1 MTDAAELPPSE
12 RPIIAFFDVDNT
24 LLRGA
29 SIFHVGFGAFRKGI
43 ISVRDIA
50 LFGWH
55 QVNFLRVGENRE
67 HLAAAEDRGLALAA
81 GHTVAEVV
89 ELANEIYDRTIS
101 RKLWPESVE
110 LAREHLA
117 KGHEVWLIT
126 ATPQIVAQIIADRLG
141 LTGALGTVAEEV
153 DGVFTGRLVGAVM
166 HGARK
171 ADAAGALA
179 ESKNADLA
187 ECWAY
192 SDSSNDI
199 PLLTLVGNRVVVN
212 PDANLSRHAVTEG
225 WAVLQL
231 KTASIR
237 EARRRVR
244 REARAVKK
252 DAQPKKKRQTP

>member
-1 MTDAAELPPSE
+1 MTMSETLEPAPSE

-29 SIFHVGFGAFRKGI
+29 SIFHIGFGAFRKRI

-55 QVNFLRVGENRE
+55 QVRFLRVGENRQ
-67 HLAAAEDRGLALAA
+67 HLAAAEDRGLALAT
-81 GHTVAEVV
+81 GHTEAEIID
-89 ELANEIYDRTIS
+89 LANEIYDRSIS

-126 ATPQIVAQIIADRLG
+126 ASPQIVAQIISDRLG
-141 LTGALGTVAEEV
+141 LSGALGTVAEAV
-153 DGVFTGRLVGAVM
+153 DGVFTGRLVGPVM

-171 ADAAGALA
+171 ADAAGELA
-179 ESKNADLA
+179 RAKNADLA
-187 ECWAY
+187 DCWAY
-192 SDSSNDI
+192 SDSGNDI
-199 PLLTLVGNRVVVN
+199 PLLSLVGNRVVVN
-212 PDANLSRHAVTEG
+212 PDASLARHAKTEG
-225 WAVLQL
+225 WSVLQL
-231 KTASIR
+231 KPASIR

-252 DAQPKKKRQTP
+252 SARPR